1 MEKAAKI
8 FPSQFQVFSGGRS
21 KIISAALSH
30 SSKRKAGEKK
40 STARFD
46 LTDLLNGPKLI
57 SLDFVLSKL
66 NRGIVFA

>member
-30 SSKRKAGEKK
+30 SSERKTGEKK

-57 SLDFVLSKL
+57 SLDFV
-66 NRGIVFA
+66 I